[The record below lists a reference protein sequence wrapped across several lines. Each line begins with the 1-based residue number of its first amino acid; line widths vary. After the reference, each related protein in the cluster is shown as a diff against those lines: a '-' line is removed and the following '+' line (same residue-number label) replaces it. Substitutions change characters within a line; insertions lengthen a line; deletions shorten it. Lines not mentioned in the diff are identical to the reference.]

1 MTCNAD
7 EKGCVDKVA
16 LQLESG
22 VVSTSLQEDIKE
34 PAEDVKGS
42 SKIENTQF
50 LMVLARA
57 IVVFA
62 GPHCSSTAASMN
74 IQKDRRR
81 SAKRSPLIAVHTIT
95 NSMSRIAS
103 PS

>member
-1 MTCNAD
+1 M
-7 EKGCVDKVA
+7 DKVA

-34 PAEDVKGS
+34 LGPAEDVKGS
-42 SKIENTQF
+42 SKIENTSF

-62 GPHCSSTAASMN
+62 GP
-74 IQKDRRR
+74 Q
-81 SAKRSPLIAVHTIT
+81 
-95 NSMSRIAS
+95 
-103 PS
+103 